1 MVDGFPDGQEKKE
14 SKREK
19 RKLCRVMMG
28 GFPLLIPDDPPPK
41 KPTGKEK

>member
-1 MVDGFPDGQEKKE
+1 MVDVFPNGQEKK
-14 SKREK
+14 SQKGGK